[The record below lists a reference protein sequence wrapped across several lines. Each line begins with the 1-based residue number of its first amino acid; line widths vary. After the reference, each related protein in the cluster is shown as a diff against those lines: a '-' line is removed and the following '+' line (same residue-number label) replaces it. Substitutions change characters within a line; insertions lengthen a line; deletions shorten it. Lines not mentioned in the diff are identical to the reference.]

1 MDIRRRVKRDRL
13 GSTVAELALGLIAQA
28 TLGCGAGEVHTSR
41 TKRWRRC
48 SLNLTDARAMR
59 IDRGDQRMKSRNV
72 CRSLT
77 V

>member
-1 MDIRRRVKRDRL
+1 MDMRRRVRRDRL
-13 GSTVAELALGLIAQA
+13 GSMVAEPALGPVAQA
-28 TLGCGAGEVHTSR
+28 TLGCALGDVHASR